1 MLAPF
6 TVGCLGVLACDEWL
20 VDQVMRLKQTSDAD
34 VRLALQVGVALMG
47 LLLFA
52 IGVIRVIA
60 ATRNLMRTRAR
71 LDEMR
76 QRVLDLVSKQGES

>member
-6 TVGCLGVLACDEWL
+6 TVGCLAVLACDAWL
-20 VDQVMRLKQTSDAD
+20 VDQVMRLMQTSDAD

-47 LLLFA
+47 LVLFA
-52 IGVIRVIA
+52 IGVIGVIA

-71 LDEMR
+71 LDETR